1 MMEFSRS
8 SNTHLHFFD
17 DFDLSVMRAPKGVF
31 PRWCFRSENFHGRFA
46 LFADR
51 PDGQDNM
58 HDTQEGLFEQNAM
71 ESTWLLLVGG
81 PRIAFYDQLDSAEKV
96 SG

>member
-1 MMEFSRS
+1 
-8 SNTHLHFFD
+8 
-17 DFDLSVMRAPKGVF
+17 
-31 PRWCFRSENFHGRFA
+31 
-46 LFADR
+46 
-51 PDGQDNM
+51 M